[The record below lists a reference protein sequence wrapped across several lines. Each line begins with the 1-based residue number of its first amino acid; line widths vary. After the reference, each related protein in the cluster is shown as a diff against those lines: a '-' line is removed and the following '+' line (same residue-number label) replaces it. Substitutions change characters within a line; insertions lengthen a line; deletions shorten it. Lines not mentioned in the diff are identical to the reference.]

1 MKATKRNSMKRRN
14 LLILAIAI
22 FLGITQSSCNYNA
35 FVTAEEEVNKA
46 WSQVENV
53 YQRRADLVPQLVSTV
68 KGAAEFEKSTFE
80 AVTEARAQ
88 ASSIK
93 LDPSQMTEA
102 DLKQFQQ
109 AQDNLSKSLG
119 RLMVTVEK
127 YPDLKATAN
136 FKDLQAQLEGTENRI
151 AVERKKFNEAA
162 QNYNTMIRRFPK
174 NLLAKIYG
182 FEKRPYFQASPEASQ
197 APVIEF

>member
-162 QNYNTMIRRFPK
+162 QSYNTMIRRFPK

>member
-1 MKATKRNSMKRRN
+1 MKAKKRNSMKRRN

-119 RLMVTVEK
+119 KLMVTVEK

-162 QNYNTMIRRFPK
+162 QSYNTMIRRFPK

>member
-1 MKATKRNSMKRRN
+1 
-14 LLILAIAI
+14 
-22 FLGITQSSCNYNA
+22 
-35 FVTAEEEVNKA
+35 
-46 WSQVENV
+46 
-53 YQRRADLVPQLVSTV
+53 
-68 KGAAEFEKSTFE
+68 
-80 AVTEARAQ
+80 
-88 ASSIK
+88 
-93 LDPSQMTEA
+93 
-102 DLKQFQQ
+102 
-109 AQDNLSKSLG
+109 
-119 RLMVTVEK
+119 MVTVEK

-162 QNYNTMIRRFPK
+162 QSYNTMIRRFPK

>member
-1 MKATKRNSMKRRN
+1 MKSRN

-93 LDPSQMTEA
+93 FDPSQMTEA
-102 DLKQFQQ
+102 DLQQFQQ

-162 QNYNTMIRRFPK
+162 QSYNTMIRRFPK
-174 NLLAKIYG
+174 NVLAKIYG

>member
-1 MKATKRNSMKRRN
+1 MKSRN

-102 DLKQFQQ
+102 DLQQFQQ

-119 RLMVTVEK
+119 KLMVTVEK

-162 QNYNTMIRRFPK
+162 QTYNTMIRRFPK

>member
-119 RLMVTVEK
+119 KLMVTVEK

-162 QNYNTMIRRFPK
+162 QSYNTMIRRFPK

>member
-1 MKATKRNSMKRRN
+1 MKSRN

-162 QNYNTMIRRFPK
+162 QSYNTMIRRFPK

>member
-1 MKATKRNSMKRRN
+1 MKSRN

-35 FVTAEEEVNKA
+35 FITAEEEVNKA

-102 DLKQFQQ
+102 DLQQFQQ

-162 QNYNTMIRRFPK
+162 QSYNTMIRRFPK

>member
-1 MKATKRNSMKRRN
+1 MKSRN

-102 DLKQFQQ
+102 DLQQFQQ

-136 FKDLQAQLEGTENRI
+136 FKDLQAKLEGTENRI

-162 QNYNTMIRRFPK
+162 QSYNTMIRRFPK

>member
-1 MKATKRNSMKRRN
+1 MKNRN

-102 DLKQFQQ
+102 DLQQFQQ

-162 QNYNTMIRRFPK
+162 QSYNTMIRRFPK

>member
-1 MKATKRNSMKRRN
+1 MKSRN
-14 LLILAIAI
+14 LLILAITI

-102 DLKQFQQ
+102 DLQQFQQ

-162 QNYNTMIRRFPK
+162 QSYNTMIRRFPK

>member
-1 MKATKRNSMKRRN
+1 M
-14 LLILAIAI
+14 
-22 FLGITQSSCNYNA
+22 
-35 FVTAEEEVNKA
+35 
-46 WSQVENV
+46 
-53 YQRRADLVPQLVSTV
+53 VSTV

-102 DLKQFQQ
+102 DLQQFQQ

-162 QNYNTMIRRFPK
+162 QSYNTMIRRFPK

>member
-1 MKATKRNSMKRRN
+1 MKSRN

-102 DLKQFQQ
+102 DLQQFQQ

-119 RLMVTVEK
+119 RLKKKKEK

-162 QNYNTMIRRFPK
+162 QSYNTMIRRFPK

>member
-102 DLKQFQQ
+102 DLQQFQQ

-119 RLMVTVEK
+119 KLMVTVEK

-162 QNYNTMIRRFPK
+162 QSYNTMIRRFPK

>member
-1 MKATKRNSMKRRN
+1 MKSRN

-22 FLGITQSSCNYNA
+22 FLGITQTSCNYNA

-102 DLKQFQQ
+102 DLQQFQQ

-162 QNYNTMIRRFPK
+162 QSYNTMIRRFPK

>member
-1 MKATKRNSMKRRN
+1 MKSRN
-14 LLILAIAI
+14 LFILAIAI

-102 DLKQFQQ
+102 D
-109 AQDNLSKSLG
+109 
-119 RLMVTVEK
+119 R
-127 YPDLKATAN
+127 
-136 FKDLQAQLEGTENRI
+136 
-151 AVERKKFNEAA
+151 
-162 QNYNTMIRRFPK
+162 
-174 NLLAKIYG
+174 
-182 FEKRPYFQASPEASQ
+182 
-197 APVIEF
+197 

>member
-1 MKATKRNSMKRRN
+1 MKSRN

-102 DLKQFQQ
+102 DLQQFQQ

-136 FKDLQAQLEGTENRI
+136 YKDLQAQLEGTENRI

-162 QNYNTMIRRFPK
+162 QSYNTMIRRFPK

>member
-1 MKATKRNSMKRRN
+1 MKAKKRNSMKRRN

>member
-1 MKATKRNSMKRRN
+1 
-14 LLILAIAI
+14 
-22 FLGITQSSCNYNA
+22 
-35 FVTAEEEVNKA
+35 
-46 WSQVENV
+46 
-53 YQRRADLVPQLVSTV
+53 LVSTV
-68 KGAAEFEKSTFE
+68 KGAAEFEKTTFE

-119 RLMVTVEK
+119 KLMVTVEK

-162 QNYNTMIRRFPK
+162 QSYNTMIRRFPK

>member
-1 MKATKRNSMKRRN
+1 MKSRN

-68 KGAAEFEKSTFE
+68 KGAAEFEKNTFE

-102 DLKQFQQ
+102 DLQQFQQ
-109 AQDNLSKSLG
+109 AQYNLSKSLG

-162 QNYNTMIRRFPK
+162 QSYNTMIRRFPK

>member
-1 MKATKRNSMKRRN
+1 MKSRN

-68 KGAAEFEKSTFE
+68 KGVAEFEKSTFE

-93 LDPSQMTEA
+93 LDPSQMTET
-102 DLKQFQQ
+102 DLQQFQQ

-162 QNYNTMIRRFPK
+162 QSYNTMIRRFPK

>member
-1 MKATKRNSMKRRN
+1 MKSRN

-68 KGAAEFEKSTFE
+68 KGVAEFEKSTFE

-102 DLKQFQQ
+102 DLQQFQQ

>member
-1 MKATKRNSMKRRN
+1 MKSRN

-102 DLKQFQQ
+102 DLQQFQQ

>member
-1 MKATKRNSMKRRN
+1 M
-14 LLILAIAI
+14 
-22 FLGITQSSCNYNA
+22 
-35 FVTAEEEVNKA
+35 
-46 WSQVENV
+46 
-53 YQRRADLVPQLVSTV
+53 VSTV

-162 QNYNTMIRRFPK
+162 QSYNTMIRRFPK

-182 FEKRPYFQASPEASQ
+182 FEKRPYFQASPEAIQ

>member
-1 MKATKRNSMKRRN
+1 MKTTKHYNMKRRN
-14 LLILAIAI
+14 LLILVIAI

-35 FVTAEEEVNKA
+35 FVTADEEVNKA

-80 AVTEARAQ
+80 AVTEARSQ

-102 DLKQFQQ
+102 DLQQFQQ

>member
-1 MKATKRNSMKRRN
+1 MKSRN

-127 YPDLKATAN
+127 YPDLNATAN

-162 QNYNTMIRRFPK
+162 QSYNTMIRRFPK

>member
-119 RLMVTVEK
+119 KLMVTVEK

>member
-1 MKATKRNSMKRRN
+1 MKSRN

-102 DLKQFQQ
+102 DLQKFQQ

>member
-1 MKATKRNSMKRRN
+1 MKSRN

-102 DLKQFQQ
+102 DLQQFQQ

-197 APVIEF
+197 APIIEF

>member
-1 MKATKRNSMKRRN
+1 MKSRN

-102 DLKQFQQ
+102 DLQQFQQ

-162 QNYNTMIRRFPK
+162 QSYNTMIRRFPK

-197 APVIEF
+197 ADRKSVV

>member
-136 FKDLQAQLEGTENRI
+136 FKDLQA
-151 AVERKKFNEAA
+151 
-162 QNYNTMIRRFPK
+162 
-174 NLLAKIYG
+174 
-182 FEKRPYFQASPEASQ
+182 
-197 APVIEF
+197 

>member
-1 MKATKRNSMKRRN
+1 MKSRN

-88 ASSIK
+88 ASSIN

-102 DLKQFQQ
+102 DLQQFQE

-162 QNYNTMIRRFPK
+162 QSYNTMIRRFPK

>member
-1 MKATKRNSMKRRN
+1 MQNRN

-22 FLGITQSSCNYNA
+22 FLGITQTSCNYNA

-102 DLKQFQQ
+102 DLQQFQQ

-162 QNYNTMIRRFPK
+162 QSYNTMIRRFPK

>member
-1 MKATKRNSMKRRN
+1 MKSRN

-102 DLKQFQQ
+102 DLQQFQQ

-162 QNYNTMIRRFPK
+162 QSYNTMIRRFPK
-174 NLLAKIYG
+174 DLLAKIYG

>member
-1 MKATKRNSMKRRN
+1 MKSRN

-102 DLKQFQQ
+102 DLQQFQQ

-162 QNYNTMIRRFPK
+162 QSYNTMIRRFPK

>member
-1 MKATKRNSMKRRN
+1 MKSRN

-102 DLKQFQQ
+102 DLQQFQQ

-119 RLMVTVEK
+119 RLMVKVEK

-162 QNYNTMIRRFPK
+162 QSYNTMIRRFPK

>member
-1 MKATKRNSMKRRN
+1 MKSRN

-93 LDPSQMTEA
+93 LDPSQMTVA
-102 DLKQFQQ
+102 DLQQFQQ

-162 QNYNTMIRRFPK
+162 QSYNTMIRRFPK